1 MKHNN
6 LSNKQKIIVLIIY
19 IVFMC
24 ILSGFMIR
32 LSISTM
38 PFFASVPII
47 ILVMTMPFLYDI
59 LDNDNKSE
67 REEQDNE

>member
-19 IVFMC
+19 IVVMC

-32 LSISTM
+32 MSISTM

-47 ILVMTMPFLYDI
+47 VLVMTMPFLYNI

-67 REEQDNE
+67 SEEQDNE

>member
-6 LSNKQKIIVLIIY
+6 LSNKQKIIALIIY
-19 IVFMC
+19 IVSMC
-24 ILSGFMIR
+24 ILSEFMIR
-32 LSISTM
+32 MSISTM

-47 ILVMTMPFLYDI
+47 VLVMTMPFLYDI

-67 REEQDNE
+67 SEEQDNE

>member
-32 LSISTM
+32 MSISTM

-47 ILVMTMPFLYDI
+47 VLVMTMSFLYDI

-67 REEQDNE
+67 SEE

>member
-24 ILSGFMIR
+24 ILSSFMIR
-32 LSISTM
+32 MSISTM

-47 ILVMTMPFLYDI
+47 VLVMTMPFIYDI

-67 REEQDNE
+67 SEEQDNE

>member
-32 LSISTM
+32 MSISTM

-47 ILVMTMPFLYDI
+47 VLVMTMPFLYDI

-67 REEQDNE
+67 SEEQDNE

>member
-19 IVFMC
+19 IVLMC

-32 LSISTM
+32 MSISTM

-47 ILVMTMPFLYDI
+47 VLVMTMPFLYDI

-67 REEQDNE
+67 SEEQDNE

>member
-32 LSISTM
+32 MSISTM

-67 REEQDNE
+67 SEEQDNE